1 VAKEGVTVVKS
12 IGFKDQVKNIL
23 SATNDVASEGM
34 LICSEKILVYY
45 MVFDSYGC
53 AIWYYYFYEY

>member
-1 VAKEGVTVVKS
+1 MWLLSKVLYTPIVAKEGVTVVKS

-34 LICSEKILVYY
+34 LICSEKILVY
-45 MVFDSYGC
+45 
-53 AIWYYYFYEY
+53 IL

>member
-34 LICSEKILVYY
+34 LICSEKILVYI
-45 MVFDSYGC
+45 V
-53 AIWYYYFYEY
+53 

>member
-1 VAKEGVTVVKS
+1 MWLLSKVLYTPIVAKEGVTVVKS

-34 LICSEKILVYY
+34 LICSEKILVYI
-45 MVFDSYGC
+45 V
-53 AIWYYYFYEY
+53 